1 MHVHGIW
8 KEVRDLEIKE
18 LSLEEKYDKLYD
30 QYVMT
35 DVIAWAFV
43 KEMGLTDKYLDYSMK
58 VFEKLMPSVMGYAF
72 KFIKMLS
79 PGRAFKMFVEGIL
92 KDGQVTEPL
101 SNTELVSLSDREAVI
116 KTKNSVMLKK
126 YGDIIK
132 KTGLKLD
139 LKEYFEL
146 FPEAGKE
153 MMKEFGFDMTMDT
166 SHIEEDEM
174 TSTIKLK
181 K

>member
-1 MHVHGIW
+1 
-8 KEVRDLEIKE
+8 VRDLEIKE
-18 LSLEEKYDKLYD
+18 MSLEEKYDKLYD
-30 QYVMT
+30 SYILT
-35 DVIAWAFV
+35 DVIAMAFI
-43 KEMGLTDKYLDYSMK
+43 KENGLTDGYLDYQMK
-58 VFEKLMPSVMGYAF
+58 VYKKMMPSIMGYAF
-72 KFIKMLS
+72 KFIKTLS

-116 KTKNSVMLKK
+116 RTQNSVMLKK
-126 YGDIIK
+126 YRDIIK
-132 KTGLKLD
+132 KTGVKLD

-166 SHIEEDEM
+166 SHIEEDETTM
-174 TSTIKLK
+174 IIKLK

>member
-1 MHVHGIW
+1 LET
-8 KEVRDLEIKE
+8 KEMT
-18 LSLEEKYDKLYD
+18 LEEKYDKLYD

-35 DVIAWAFV
+35 DIIAWAFA

-58 VFEKLMPSVMGYAF
+58 VFKKMMPSIMGSAF
-72 KFIKMLS
+72 KFIKMLA
-79 PGRAFKMFVEGIL
+79 PGKAFKMFVDGCL

-126 YGDIIK
+126 YRDILK

-139 LKEYFEL
+139 LKEYYEL
-146 FPEAGKE
+146 SMEAGKE
-153 MMKEFGFDMTMDT
+153 MMKEFGFDMSVDT
-166 SHIEEDEM
+166 SHI
-174 TSTIKLK
+174 
-181 K
+181 

>member
-1 MHVHGIW
+1 M
-8 KEVRDLEIKE
+8 EIKE
-18 LSLEEKYDKLYD
+18 MSLEEKYDKLYD
-30 QYVMT
+30 QYIMT
-35 DVIAWAFV
+35 DVIAMAFI
-43 KEMGLTDKYLDYSMK
+43 KENGLADEYLDYTMK
-58 VFEKLMPSVMGYAF
+58 VYKKMMPSIMGYAF
-72 KFIKMLS
+72 KFIKTLS
-79 PGRAFKMFVEGIL
+79 PGRAFKMFVNGIL

-126 YGDIIK
+126 YRDIIK
-132 KTGLKLD
+132 KAGVKLD

-166 SHIEEDEM
+166 SRIEEGVM

>member
-1 MHVHGIW
+1 M
-8 KEVRDLEIKE
+8 RDLEIKE
-18 LSLEEKYDKLYD
+18 MSFEEKYDKLYD

-58 VFEKLMPSVMGYAF
+58 VFKKLVPSVLGYAF

-79 PGRAFKMFVEGIL
+79 PGKAFKMFVDGIL

-101 SNTELVSLSDREAVI
+101 SNMELVSLSDREAVI
-116 KTKNSVMLKK
+116 KTKNSIMLKK
-126 YGDIIK
+126 YRDVIK

-139 LKEYFEL
+139 LKEYLEL
-146 FPEAGKE
+146 GMEAGKGMFSE
-153 MMKEFGFDMTMDT
+153 LGFNMSSDL
-166 SHIEEDEM
+166 SLIEEGEM
-174 TSTIKLK
+174 TSTLKLK

>member
-1 MHVHGIW
+1 
-8 KEVRDLEIKE
+8 VRDLEIKE
-18 LSLEEKYDKLYD
+18 MSLEEKYDKLYD
-30 QYVMT
+30 QYVIT
-35 DVIAWAFV
+35 DVIAMAFIEE
-43 KEMGLTDKYLDYSMK
+43 KGLTDEYWDYTMK
-58 VFEKLMPSVMGYAF
+58 VYKKIMPSLLSYAF
-72 KFIKMLS
+72 KFIKTLS
-79 PGRAFKMFVEGIL
+79 PSRAFKMFVEGIL

-116 KTKNSVMLKK
+116 RTRNSVMLKK
-126 YGDIIK
+126 YRDIIK
-132 KTGLKLD
+132 KTGVKLD

-153 MMKEFGFDMTMDT
+153 MVKEFGFDMTMDA
-166 SHIEEDEM
+166 SHIEEDEI

>member
-1 MHVHGIW
+1 MET
-8 KEVRDLEIKE
+8 KEM
-18 LSLEEKYDKLYD
+18 SFEEKYDKLYD
-30 QYVMT
+30 QYVLT
-35 DVIAWAFV
+35 DVIAWAFA

-58 VFEKLMPSVMGYAF
+58 VYKKMMPSIMGSAF
-72 KFIKMLS
+72 KLIKLLA
-79 PGRAFKMFVEGIL
+79 PGKAFKKFVEGLL

-126 YGDIIK
+126 YRDILK

-139 LKEYFEL
+139 LKEYYEL
-146 FPEAGKE
+146 SMEAGKE
-153 MMKEFGFDMTMDT
+153 MMKDFGFDMSVDT
-166 SHIEEDEM
+166 SHIEEDTI
-174 TSTIKLK
+174 TSIIKLK

>member
-1 MHVHGIW
+1 M
-8 KEVRDLEIKE
+8 EIKE
-18 LSLEEKYDKLYD
+18 MSLEEKYDKLYD

-35 DVIAWAFV
+35 DVIAMAFI
-43 KEMGLTDKYLDYSMK
+43 KEKGLTDEYWGYTMK
-58 VFEKLMPSVMGYAF
+58 VYKKMMPTIMGYAF
-72 KFIKMLS
+72 KFIKTLS
-79 PGRAFKMFVEGIL
+79 PGRAFKMFVEGVL

-126 YGDIIK
+126 YRDIIK
-132 KTGLKLD
+132 KTGVKLD

-146 FPEAGKE
+146 FPESGKE
-153 MMKEFGFDMTMDT
+153 MIKEFGFDMIMDT

-181 K
+181 R

>member
-1 MHVHGIW
+1 VG
-8 KEVRDLEIKE
+8 EVSDLEIKE
-18 LSLEEKYDKLYD
+18 MSLEEKYDKLYD
-30 QYVMT
+30 SYILT
-35 DVIAWAFV
+35 DVIAMAFIM
-43 KEMGLTDKYLDYSMK
+43 ENGLTDEYLNYTMK
-58 VFEKLMPSVMGYAF
+58 VYKKMMPSIMDYAF
-72 KFIKMLS
+72 KFIKTLS

-101 SNTELVSLSDREAVI
+101 SNTELVSLSGREEVI
-116 KTKNSVMLKK
+116 RTKNSVMLKK
-126 YGDIIK
+126 YRDIIK
-132 KTGLKLD
+132 KTGVKLD

-153 MMKEFGFDMTMDT
+153 MVKEFGFDMTMDT
-166 SHIEEDEM
+166 SHIQEDEI